1 MKTQSN
7 IVIPCGQTTR
17 KKMKRTAER
26 LNMSVAGLG
35 RLLFAYG
42 LEKLEAGTLSF
53 EPAKIQETE
62 TASDQ

>member
-1 MKTQSN
+1 
-7 IVIPCGQTTR
+7 
-17 KKMKRTAER
+17 MKRTAER